1 MFSQER
7 RDAIRKIV
15 RERQRL
21 NFSELQEAVPAS
33 PATLRR
39 DLDALER
46 KGHVIRTHGGVLD
59 PAYVRAEP
67 SFAERAGRYQAAKKL
82 IAQRAASLVPPG
94 ASVYVDAGSTCLEAG
109 RQLAARG
116 DVRLVTHSA
125 SLVAVA
131 LHGQSELLCVG
142 GDLRKVSGA
151 FIGGAAVGMM
161 RELRVQVAF
170 IGASGLH
177 PVEGASTTELSE
189 ADMKRAIIARAA
201 RIVLLADRS
210 KWDVPS
216 TVRFAA
222 WSEFDDWITDL
233 PPGEE
238 SVARL
243 QAHGLTL
250 HGVGA
255 GHQGDEETG

>member
-1 MFSQER
+1 MFAQER
-7 RDAIRKIV
+7 RQAIRKIV
-15 RERQRL
+15 QERRRL
-21 NFSELQEAVPAS
+21 NFAELQALVPVS

-46 KGHVIRTHGGVLD
+46 AGAIIRTHGGVLD

-67 SFAERAGRYQAAKKL
+67 SFEERAVRYQSAKKL
-82 IAQRAASLVPPG
+82 IAACAAALVPPG
-94 ASVYVDAGSTCLEAG
+94 ASVFVDAGSTCLEAG
-109 RQLAARG
+109 RRLAARG

-131 LHGQSELLCVG
+131 LHGESELLCIG

-151 FIGGAAVGMM
+151 FTGGAALGSL

-189 ADMKRAIIARAA
+189 ADMKRAIIARAS

-210 KWDVPS
+210 KWERPS

-222 WSEFDDWITDL
+222 WSDFDDWITDL
-233 PPGEE
+233 PPGPAA
-238 SVARL
+238 VARV
-243 QAHGLTL
+243 QAAGMVL
-250 HGVGA
+250 HDA
-255 GHQGDEETG
+255 RKSAPDA